1 MKVELENQSVKPQIS
16 SLVSMRSP
24 KQYAYIFTCIY
35 MHLSIHNYINLYTSI
50 CLLFKKLAYH
60 FNAKVIHYLYITLLA
75 VRNQARKHLQEGCM
89 L

>member
-1 MKVELENQSVKPQIS
+1 MKVELENQSVKAQIS
-16 SLVSMRSP
+16 SLVSMRSQ

-35 MHLSIHNYINLYTSI
+35 MHLSKYISLYTSI

-60 FNAKVIHYLYITLLA
+60 FNAKIIHYLYITLLT